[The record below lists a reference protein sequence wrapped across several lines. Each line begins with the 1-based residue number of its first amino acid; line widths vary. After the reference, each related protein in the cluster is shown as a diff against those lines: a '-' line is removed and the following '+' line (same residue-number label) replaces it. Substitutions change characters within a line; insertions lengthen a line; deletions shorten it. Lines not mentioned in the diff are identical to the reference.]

1 MVRTEDRPMRLAGR
15 VIVLDPANRVLLLRY
30 DSVHYGVHWGTPGG
44 GLEPGEDYHAAAVRE
59 LAEETGWQDVVVYP
73 VPVHEETRETGPQ
86 SEFSAA
92 VHQYFTARVPVEQR
106 PLADGLAEMHT
117 ADGIIGSRWWTLA
130 ELEATTEPMWPAS
143 LAWLLRDVV
152 LPIRH
157 AGRVI
162 ALDPDDRVLLFR
174 YDDPPP
180 YGVHWA
186 TPGGGLEPGE
196 DYRAGA
202 TRELREETGWDDV
215 SVGEELAEVGGWR
228 SILHVDK
235 PFRQYERYFLARV
248 QVRQRPV
255 ADVDGMHA
263 SDGIGAFRWWSLTEL
278 EATEDVVYP
287 IGLAGVLRS
296 L

>member
-1 MVRTEDRPMRLAGR
+1 
-15 VIVLDPANRVLLLRY
+15 
-30 DSVHYGVHWGTPGG
+30 
-44 GLEPGEDYHAAAVRE
+44 
-59 LAEETGWQDVVVYP
+59 
-73 VPVHEETRETGPQ
+73 
-86 SEFSAA
+86 
-92 VHQYFTARVPVEQR
+92 
-106 PLADGLAEMHT
+106 
-117 ADGIIGSRWWTLA
+117 
-130 ELEATTEPMWPAS
+130 MWPAS

-287 IGLAGVLRS
+287 IGLAGALRS